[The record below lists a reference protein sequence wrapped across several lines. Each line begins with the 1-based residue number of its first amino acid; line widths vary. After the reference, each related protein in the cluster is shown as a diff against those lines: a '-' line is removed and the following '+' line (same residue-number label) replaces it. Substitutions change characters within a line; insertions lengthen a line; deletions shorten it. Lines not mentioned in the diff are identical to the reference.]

1 MTFSPENKYK
11 PILSVG
17 NSHFFRNAN
26 LASVPKYH
34 CHKMT
39 GIVWIIFLFKTKP
52 RSPSFKNTEIVG

>member
-17 NSHFFRNAN
+17 NSHFFGNAN
-26 LASVPKYH
+26 LASVPKYD

-39 GIVWIIFLFKTKP
+39 GIVWIIFSFKTKP
-52 RSPSFKNTEIVG
+52 